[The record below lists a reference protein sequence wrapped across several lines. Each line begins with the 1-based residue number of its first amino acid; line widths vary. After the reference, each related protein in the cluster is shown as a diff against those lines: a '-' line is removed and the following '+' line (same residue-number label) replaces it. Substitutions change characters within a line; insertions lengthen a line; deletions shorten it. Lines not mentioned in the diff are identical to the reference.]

1 MINIVNIDSVGI
13 PHLAID
19 SSSILNVYQ
28 TYMNT
33 YNDDSIN
40 LEYNTDSL
48 HFDWFFKLFIILFF
62 LIYYFTL

>member
-19 SSSILNVYQ
+19 SSRILNVYQ

-40 LEYNTDSL
+40 LEYYTDSL
-48 HFDWFFKLFIILFF
+48 NFD
-62 LIYYFTL
+62 